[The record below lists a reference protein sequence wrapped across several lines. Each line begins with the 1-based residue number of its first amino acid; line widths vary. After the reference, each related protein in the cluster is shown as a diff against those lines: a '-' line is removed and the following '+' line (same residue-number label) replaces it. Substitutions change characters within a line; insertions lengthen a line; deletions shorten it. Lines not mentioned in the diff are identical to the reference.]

1 MNYDPIHPWLF
12 PLRPNTMMMMA
23 PRFLFRYSYRYM
35 RYGRLTFR
43 KVVSV
48 ALLALLCCC
57 RDDSSTWFAHGLQF
71 GQLQSSSP
79 PAQQRRIG
87 RVAAG
92 DRGLTISEL
101 GVGTWQWG
109 NKLLWSYETSQ
120 DDEIYEAYKVV
131 RDAGVTVFDT
141 ADSYGTLALNGTYV
155 PRMARSLRVLYFM
168 HASSSE
174 RISQLVCCFGR

>member
-1 MNYDPIHPWLF
+1 MNYDPTRPWISSS
-12 PLRPNTMMMMA
+12 RPDTTMIMA
-23 PRFLFRYSYRYM
+23 PRFLFRYSYRYL
-35 RYGRLTFR
+35 RYGRLTFS

-48 ALLALLCCC
+48 ALLALICCC
-57 RDDSSTWFAHGLQF
+57 RHDSSTSWFAHGLQF
-71 GQLQSSSP
+71 GALRQQSP
-79 PAQQRRIG
+79 PAAQRRIG

-141 ADSYGTLALNGTYV
+141 ADSYGTLALNG
-155 PRMARSLRVLYFM
+155 S
-168 HASSSE
+168 
-174 RISQLVCCFGR
+174 